1 MKKTLCALHDLFN
14 SIFDNKK
21 ERKKYSSCFVYS
33 KLYKRDSLCYLDQ
46 LKQNQRRNYGCIL
59 KLIVSKVVTFM
70 IIFSHG
76 QISLIHK
83 GYFHRQLVLKTTR
96 NFRSK

>member
-1 MKKTLCALHDLFN
+1 MIFLIRY
-14 SIFDNKK
+14 SIIK
-21 ERKKYSSCFVYS
+21 RKGKNIVAASFIL
-33 KLYKRDSLCYLDQ
+33 KLYKMDSLCYLDQ

-70 IIFSHG
+70 IIFPHG

-96 NFRSK
+96 NYRSK